1 MQYLYGLQGV
11 TKEHQ
16 SYGLKEKQKLI
27 SVLIHPRQA
36 PVTEQEDGLYEDM
49 AGSGLACV
57 R

>member
-1 MQYLYGLQGV
+1 MDYRVSQ
-11 TKEHQ
+11 K
-16 SYGLKEKQKLI
+16 SIREKQKLI

-36 PVTEQEDGLYEDM
+36 PVTGQEDGLYADM